1 MFYFSKFSFCFK
13 YALLFFILLVMSRSI
28 VLGMQDLLHNN
39 IEDSEINNYIEKHIS
54 RIVDNKVQQK
64 YDEFRS
70 ILDHE
75 ISPLKQQ
82 IMQMKKEFKLVTK
95 QCSKANEYI
104 TENKKLKQEGNAAK
118 QQTFM
123 DTPIT
128 IYSTVGEKRDD
139 KNIKRM
145 QYNSPS
151 SVTKVCNICHLNAE
165 FS

>member
-1 MFYFSKFSFCFK
+1 
-13 YALLFFILLVMSRSI
+13 MSRSK
-28 VLGMQDLLHNN
+28 VLGIQDLLNIN
-39 IEDSEINNYIEKHIS
+39 IEDSEINYYIEKHIS

-82 IMQMKKEFKLVTK
+82 IIQMKKELKLLTK
-95 QCSKANEYI
+95 QCSNVNEYI
-104 TENKKLKQEGNAAK
+104 TENEQLEQEGNTAK

-128 IYSTVGEKRDD
+128 IYSTVGEESDD
-139 KNIKRM
+139 KNRKRL
-145 QYNSPS
+145 QNNSPS
-151 SVTKVCNICHLNAE
+151 GVTKVCNICHLNAE